1 MTAPLS
7 QDLRERLVRAVEGG
21 RTIRQA
27 ARRFAVSA
35 SAAIKLMERVRQ
47 TGSTAPAKIGGYR
60 RPLLEKHADD
70 LRAIVSSKA
79 GITLKE
85 MRGALHARG
94 IVVKALSTIADML
107 HRLGLS
113 HKKKSLRASE
123 QDRPDVARHRS
134 RWRVWQRY
142 MDADRF
148 VFIDETAAT
157 TAMPRLSRWGPRGE
171 RLVDA
176 APAGHWKTT
185 TVVAG
190 LRASGII
197 APFVLDGPMTGE
209 AFRAYVEQVLAP
221 ALEPGDVVAMD
232 NLAVHKVAGVQEA
245 IRAAGASV
253 LYLPSYSPDFNPI
266 EQLFAKLKALL
277 RKAAARTQ
285 NALWETIGTLL
296 DDFTPAECQNYIVNS
311 GYEFV

>member
-7 QDLRERLVRAVEGG
+7 QDLRERIVRVVEGG
-21 RTIRQA
+21 STIRQA

-35 SAAIKLMERVRQ
+35 SAAIKLMQRVRQ
-47 TGSTAPAKIGGYR
+47 TGSAAPAKIGGYR

-70 LRAIVSSKA
+70 LR
-79 GITLKE
+79 
-85 MRGALHARG
+85 
-94 IVVKALSTIADML
+94 
-107 HRLGLS
+107 
-113 HKKKSLRASE
+113 SLRAAE

-142 MDADRF
+142 MDGERF
-148 VFIDETAAT
+148 VFIYETAAT
-157 TAMPRLSRWGPRGE
+157 TAMTRLYGGSPRGE

-176 APAGHWKTT
+176 VPAGHWKTT

-197 APFVLDGPMTGE
+197 APFVLDGPMTG
-209 AFRAYVEQVLAP
+209 AVFRAYVEQVLAP
-221 ALEPGDVVAMD
+221 ALEPGDAVVMD

-285 NALWETIGTLL
+285 NALWETIGTQL